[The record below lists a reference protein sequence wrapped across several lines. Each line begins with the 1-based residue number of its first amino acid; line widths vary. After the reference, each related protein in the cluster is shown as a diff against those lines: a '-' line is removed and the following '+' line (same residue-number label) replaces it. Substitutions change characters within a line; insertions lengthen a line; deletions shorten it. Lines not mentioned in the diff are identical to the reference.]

1 MYGVFALLRH
11 SLLIRIITEGK
22 NNALGYL
29 LHWLDWG
36 ETRKYLALQC
46 RTQWST
52 LKFCGCDLNLKTFN
66 NMQQVPWFLFS
77 ANRNYIL
84 FLNLLICQPHRHV
97 SFWTTFV
104 LTASQWLQSILIIV
118 KRAHKEGFLDC
129 LNYDVSFHA
138 ILWGALPWLL
148 LWGNNS
154 NHMTQYKGGPLRR
167 KAWRDVTNN
176 CWSR

>member
-1 MYGVFALLRH
+1 MGRGSCMGYSLWHH

-36 ETRKYLALQC
+36 ETRKHLALQC
-46 RTQWST
+46 RTQWSA

-97 SFWTTFV
+97 SFWTTVV

-118 KRAHKEGFLDC
+118 KTAHKEGFPRLFELWRKFSRNSVGC
-129 LNYDVSFHA
+129 LTIMVVA
-138 ILWGALPWLL
+138 V
-148 LWGNNS
+148 
-154 NHMTQYKGGPLRR
+154 R
-167 KAWRDVTNN
+167 
-176 CWSR
+176 